1 MACLQNSII
10 GNQRVGRGAYA
21 NCSSLSLGYCSL
33 INAASTNSG
42 NIAMGVNSLRGVTT
56 GDYNVAVGYKA
67 LCSVT
72 TGNANTAAGYLAG
85 CTITTGNYNTFLGYK
100 TTGTSNSSNNTAI
113 GFCAQRTTIGNSNTA
128 IGTYAQTQAS
138 SCTNSSYN
146 VAIGFCAGYIT
157 CGDNNVTIGSNTR
170 ADGQSVMV
178 GKNRYGLKGS
188 LVSPPSSIAVGHG
201 PCSTGVNSISLGYCS
216 QAGGTNTI
224 AIGYGVINGN
234 TDHIQWGN
242 SSNCVKNCIWP
253 TWGTFSDQ
261 RDKTNIQSLDFKYGI
276 EFIKKLKPKSFN
288 WDNRETYVREC
299 GFEFGQKD
307 GTLTNSEENYGFM
320 AQEIDKTIE
329 ELDIKFDA
337 LKGKEK
343 DAFRL
348 TYSAF
353 IAPMIKTVQEIATRL
368 ELLDQEITQLETV

>member
-10 GNQRVGRGAYA
+10 GNQRVGRGAYV

-33 INAASTNSG
+33 SNAASTNSG
-42 NIAMGVNSLRGVTT
+42 NIAIGVNSLRGVTT

-72 TGNANTAAGYLAG
+72 TGNNNTAAGYLAG
-85 CTITTGNYNTFLGYK
+85 CTITLGSFNTFLGYK
-100 TTGTSNSSNNTAI
+100 TTPPASAGNYSNNTAI
-113 GFCAQRTTIGNSNTA
+113 GFCAQRTTIGTNNTA
-128 IGTYAQTQAS
+128 IGTCAQTHTCDSVAS
-138 SCTNSSYN
+138 TST
-146 VAIGFCAGYIT
+146 AIGYKAGYIT
-157 CGDNNVTIGSNTR
+157 SGDSNVTIGSNTK
-170 ADGQSVMV
+170 AYGSSVMV
-178 GKNRYGLKGS
+178 GKNRYGCACS
-188 LVSPPSSIAVGHG
+188 TAVGHG
-201 PCSTGVNSISLGYCS
+201 PCSTGGCSISLGYCS
-216 QAGGTNTI
+216 EVSGTNTI
-224 AIGYGVINGN
+224 AIGYCAINSN

-242 SSNCVKNCIWP
+242 SSNNVKNCIWP
-253 TWGTFSDQ
+253 CWSTLSDQ
-261 RDKTNIQSLDFKYGI
+261 RDKTNIQSLDPKYGI

-307 GTLTNSEENYGFM
+307 STLTNSEENYGFM

-337 LKGKEK
+337 LRGKEK

>member
-10 GNQRVGRGAYA
+10 GNQRVGRGGYI
-21 NCSSLSLGYCSL
+21 NNSSLSLGYCSL

-72 TGNANTAAGYLAG
+72 TGNGNTAAGYLAG
-85 CTITTGNYNTFLGYK
+85 CTTTTGNCNTFLGYK
-100 TTGTSNSSNNTAI
+100 TFLPTAAAGCNFNTAI
-113 GFCAQRTTIGNSNTA
+113 GFCTQRTTIGNGNTA
-128 IGTYAQTQAS
+128 IGTYAQTDIV
-138 SCTNSSYN
+138 NSTGWYN
-146 VAIGFCAGYIT
+146 TAIGFKAGYIT
-157 CGDNNVTIGSNTR
+157 CGDSNVTIGSNTK
-170 ADGQSVMV
+170 AYGQSVIV
-178 GKNRYGLKGS
+178 GKNRYG
-188 LVSPPSSIAVGHG
+188 SSQSTAVGHG
-201 PCSTGVNSISLGYCS
+201 PYNTGVYSISLGYCS

-224 AIGYGVINGN
+224 AIGYGVINN
-234 TDHIQWGN
+234 SSDHIQWGN
-242 SSNCVKNCIWP
+242 SSNNVKNCIWP
-253 TWGTFSDQ
+253 TWGTLSDQ

>member
-1 MACLQNSII
+1 MACLQDSII
-10 GNQRVGRGAYA
+10 GNQRVGRGGYI
-21 NCSSLSLGYCSL
+21 NNSSLSLGYCSL

-42 NIAMGVNSLRGVTT
+42 NVAMGVNSLRGVTT

-72 TGNANTAAGYLAG
+72 TGNGNTAAGYLAG
-85 CTITTGNYNTFLGYK
+85 CTITTGNCNTFLGYK
-100 TTGTSNSSNNTAI
+100 TFPPTSAAGCNYNTAI
-113 GFCAQRTTIGNSNTA
+113 GFCAQRTAIGNGNTA
-128 IGTYAQTQAS
+128 IGTYAQTETSACS
-138 SCTNSSYN
+138 TGGYN
-146 VAIGFCAGYIT
+146 VAIGFRGGYIS
-157 CGDNNVTIGSNTR
+157 CGDNNVAIGTCTKAYGN
-170 ADGQSVMV
+170 SVLV
-178 GKNRYGLKGS
+178 GKNRYGS
-188 LVSPPSSIAVGHG
+188 ATSTAVGHG
-201 PCSTGVNSISLGYCS
+201 PYSTGECSISLGYCS
-216 QAGGTNTI
+216 RADGTNTI
-224 AIGYGVINGN
+224 AIGCGAINYSSN
-234 TDHIQWGN
+234 HIQWGN
-242 SSNCVKNCIWP
+242 SSNNVKNCIWP
-253 TWGTFSDQ
+253 TWGTLSDQ
-261 RDKTNIQSLDFKYGI
+261 RDKTNIQSLDPKYGI
-276 EFIKKLKPKSFN
+276 EFIKKLKPKSFS

-337 LKGKEK
+337 LRGKEK

-348 TYSAF
+348 TYPAF

>member
-1 MACLQNSII
+1 MACLQDSII
-10 GNQRVGRGAYA
+10 GNQRVGRGGFTS
-21 NCSSLSLGYCSL
+21 NSSLSLGYCSL

-42 NIAMGVNSLRGVTT
+42 NIAMGVNSLRNLTT

-72 TGNANTAAGYLAG
+72 TGNNNTAAGYLAG
-85 CTITTGNYNTFLGYK
+85 CTTTTGIYNTFLGYK
-100 TTGTSNSSNNTAI
+100 TYLPTAAAGCCHNTAI
-113 GFCAQRTTIGNSNTA
+113 GFCTQRTTIGNGNTA
-128 IGTYAQTQAS
+128 IGTCAQTQTGACS
-138 SCTNSSYN
+138 TSNN
-146 VAIGFCAGYIT
+146 DVAIGYRGGFIT
-157 CGDNNVTIGSNTR
+157 CGDNNVTIGTCTKAYGN
-170 ADGQSVMV
+170 SVMV
-178 GKNRYGLKGS
+178 GKNRYGS
-188 LVSPPSSIAVGHG
+188 ATSTAVGHG
-201 PCSTGVNSISLGYCS
+201 PYGTGVYSISLGYCS

-234 TDHIQWGN
+234 SDHIQWGN
-242 SSNCVKNCIWP
+242 SSNNVKNCIWP
-253 TWGTFSDQ
+253 CWSTLSDQ
-261 RDKTNIQSLDFKYGI
+261 RDKTNIQSLDPKYGI

-337 LKGKEK
+337 LGGKEK

>member
-1 MACLQNSII
+1 MACLQDSII
-10 GNQRVGRGAYA
+10 GNQRVGRGGYI
-21 NCSSLSLGYCSL
+21 NNSSLSLGYCSL
-33 INAASTNSG
+33 INAASTNTG
-42 NIAMGVNSLRGVTT
+42 NVAMGVNSLRGVTT

-72 TGNANTAAGYLAG
+72 TGNGNTAAGYLAG
-85 CTITTGNYNTFLGYK
+85 CTTTTGTFNTFLGYK
-100 TTGTSNSSNNTAI
+100 TFNPSSAAGCTRNTAI
-113 GFCAQRTTIGNSNTA
+113 GFCAQRTAIGNRNTA
-128 IGTYAQTQAS
+128 IGTYAQTETSA
-138 SCTNSSYN
+138 CTAGSNN
-146 VAIGFCAGYIT
+146 VAIGFRGGYIS
-157 CGDNNVTIGSNTR
+157 CGDNNVAIGTCTKAYGN
-170 ADGQSVMV
+170 SVLV
-178 GKNRYGLKGS
+178 GKNRYGS
-188 LVSPPSSIAVGHG
+188 AYSTAVGHG
-201 PCSTGVNSISLGYCS
+201 PYNTGECSISLGYCS
-216 QAGGTNTI
+216 EASGTNTI
-224 AIGYGVINGN
+224 AIGCGAINGN
-234 TDHIQWGN
+234 SNHIQWGN
-242 SSNCVKNCIWP
+242 SSNNVKNCIWP
-253 TWGTFSDQ
+253 AWGTLSDQ
-261 RDKTNIQSLDFKYGI
+261 RDKTNIQSLDPKYGI

-337 LKGKEK
+337 LRGKEK

-348 TYSAF
+348 AYPAF

>member
-10 GNQRVGRGAYA
+10 GNQRVGRGAYV

-72 TGNANTAAGYLAG
+72 TGNGNTAAGYLAG
-85 CTITTGNYNTFLGYK
+85 CTTTTGVYNTFLGYK
-100 TTGTSNSSNNTAI
+100 TFLPTAAAGCSCNTAI
-113 GFCAQRTTIGNSNTA
+113 GFCAQRTTIGNNNTA
-128 IGTYAQTQAS
+128 IGTYAQTDIA
-138 SCTNSSYN
+138 NSTSN
-146 VAIGFCAGYIT
+146 GDVAIGFKGGYIT
-157 CGDNNVTIGSNTR
+157 CGDSNVAIGSITK
-170 ADGQSVMV
+170 AYGQSVMV
-178 GKNRYGLKGS
+178 GKNRYGS
-188 LVSPPSSIAVGHG
+188 ACSTAVGHG
-201 PCSTGVNSISLGYCS
+201 PYSTGDNSISLGYCS
-216 QAGGTNTI
+216 QAGGNNTI
-224 AIGYGVINGN
+224 AIGYGVANN
-234 TDHIQWGN
+234 SSDHIQWGN
-242 SSNCVKNCIWP
+242 SSNNVKNCIWP
-253 TWGTFSDQ
+253 CWSTLSDQ
-261 RDKTNIQSLDFKYGI
+261 RDKTNIQSLDPKYGI
-276 EFIKKLKPKSFN
+276 EFIKKLKPKSFS

-337 LKGKEK
+337 LGGKEK

>member
-10 GNQRVGRGAYA
+10 GNQRVGRGGYS
-21 NCSSLSLGYCSL
+21 NNSSLSLGYCSL
-33 INAASTNSG
+33 INATSTNSG

-72 TGNANTAAGYLAG
+72 TGNGNTAAGYLAG
-85 CTITTGNYNTFLGYK
+85 CTTTTGACNTFLGYK
-100 TTGTSNSSNNTAI
+100 TYLPTAAAGCSCNTAI
-113 GFCAQRTTIGNSNTA
+113 GFCAQRTTIGNRNTA
-128 IGTYAQTQAS
+128 IGTCAQTQTGACSTS
-138 SCTNSSYN
+138 SNDVAIGYRGGFVTCYNSN
-146 VAIGFCAGYIT
+146 VAIGTCTKAYGY
-157 CGDNNVTIGSNTR
+157 
-170 ADGQSVMV
+170 SVMV
-178 GKNRYGLKGS
+178 GKNRYGS
-188 LVSPPSSIAVGHG
+188 ACSTAVGHG
-201 PCSTGVNSISLGYCS
+201 PYGTGICSISLGYCS

-224 AIGYGVINGN
+224 AIGCGVINGN
-234 TDHIQWGN
+234 SNHIQWGN
-242 SSNCVKNCIWP
+242 SSNNVKNCIWP
-253 TWGTFSDQ
+253 TWGTLSDQ

>member
-42 NIAMGVNSLRGVTT
+42 NIAIGVNSLRGVTT

-72 TGNANTAAGYLAG
+72 TGNNNTAAGYLAG
-85 CTITTGNYNTFLGYK
+85 CTITLGSFNTFLGYK
-100 TTGTSNSSNNTAI
+100 TTPPASAGNYSNNTAI
-113 GFCAQRTTIGNSNTA
+113 GFCTQRTTIGNGNTA
-128 IGTYAQTQAS
+128 IGTFAQTDIS
-138 SCTNSSYN
+138 NETGGYN
-146 VAIGFCAGYIT
+146 TAIGFKAGYIT
-157 CGDNNVTIGSNTR
+157 SGDSNVTIGSNTK
-170 ADGQSVMV
+170 AYGSSVMV
-178 GKNRYGLKGS
+178 GKNRYGCACS
-188 LVSPPSSIAVGHG
+188 TAVGHG
-201 PCSTGVNSISLGYCS
+201 PYCTGVNSISLGYCS
-216 QAGGTNTI
+216 QAGGNNTI

-337 LKGKEK
+337 LGGKEK

>member
-10 GNQRVGRGAYA
+10 GNQRVGRGAYV

-33 INAASTNSG
+33 SNAASTNSG
-42 NIAMGVNSLRGVTT
+42 NIAIGVNSLRGVTT

-72 TGNANTAAGYLAG
+72 TGNNNTAAGYLAG
-85 CTITTGNYNTFLGYK
+85 CTITLGSFNTFLGYK
-100 TTGTSNSSNNTAI
+100 TTPPASAGNYSNNTAI
-113 GFCAQRTTIGNSNTA
+113 GFCAQRTTIGTNNTA
-128 IGTYAQTQAS
+128 IGTCAQTHTCDSVAS
-138 SCTNSSYN
+138 TST
-146 VAIGFCAGYIT
+146 AIGYKAGYIT
-157 CGDNNVTIGSNTR
+157 SGDSNVTIGSNTK
-170 ADGQSVMV
+170 AYGSSVMV
-178 GKNRYGLKGS
+178 GKNRYGCACS
-188 LVSPPSSIAVGHG
+188 TAVGHG
-201 PCSTGVNSISLGYCS
+201 PCSTGGCSISLGYCS
-216 QAGGTNTI
+216 EVSGTNTI
-224 AIGYGVINGN
+224 AIGYGVANN
-234 TDHIQWGN
+234 SSDHIQWGN
-242 SSNCVKNCIWP
+242 SSNNVKNCIWP
-253 TWGTFSDQ
+253 CWSTLSDQ
-261 RDKTNIQSLDFKYGI
+261 RDKTNIQSLDPKYGI

-337 LKGKEK
+337 LRGKEK

>member
-1 MACLQNSII
+1 MATLRNSII
-10 GNQRVGRGAYA
+10 GGQYVGCRNSGLQFGCCSMAFAGIYA
-21 NCSSLSLGYCSL
+21 NNNVSF
-33 INAASTNSG
+33 
-42 NIAMGVNSLRGVTT
+42 GVCTFRNLTT

-72 TGNANTAAGYLAG
+72 TGNGNTAAGYLAG
-85 CTITTGNYNTFLGYK
+85 CTTTTGNCNTFLGYK
-100 TTGTSNSSNNTAI
+100 TIPLTSAAGCSCNTAI
-113 GFCAQRTTIGNSNTA
+113 GFCAQRTAIGNSNTA
-128 IGTYAQTQAS
+128 IGTYAQNDPFTCSVGSNNVAIGYRGGYIS
-138 SCTNSSYN
+138 YGDYN
-146 VAIGFCAGYIT
+146 VAIGT
-157 CGDNNVTIGSNTR
+157 CTKAYGS
-170 ADGQSVMV
+170 SVLV
-178 GKNRYGLKGS
+178 GKNRYGCATS
-188 LVSPPSSIAVGHG
+188 TAVGHG
-201 PCSTGVNSISLGYCS
+201 PYNTGEYSISLGYCS

-224 AIGYGVINGN
+224 AIGCGAINGN
-234 TDHIQWGN
+234 SNHIQWGN
-242 SSNCVKNCIWP
+242 SSNNVKNCIWP
-253 TWGTFSDQ
+253 AWAAFSDQ
-261 RDKTNIQSLDFKYGI
+261 RDKTNIQSLDPKYGI

-307 GTLTNSEENYGFM
+307 GTLANSEENYGFM

-337 LKGKEK
+337 LRGKEK

-348 TYSAF
+348 TYPAF

>member
-1 MACLQNSII
+1 M
-10 GNQRVGRGAYA
+10 
-21 NCSSLSLGYCSL
+21 CSS
-33 INAASTNSG
+33 
-42 NIAMGVNSLRGVTT
+42 
-56 GDYNVAVGYKA
+56 GYK
-67 LCSVT
+67 
-72 TGNANTAAGYLAG
+72 
-85 CTITTGNYNTFLGYK
+85 
-100 TTGTSNSSNNTAI
+100 
-113 GFCAQRTTIGNSNTA
+113 
-128 IGTYAQTQAS
+128 
-138 SCTNSSYN
+138 N
-146 VAIGFCAGYIT
+146 VAIGYRGGFVT
-157 CGDNNVTIGSNTR
+157 CGDNNVTIGTCTK
-170 ADGQSVMV
+170 AYGYSVMV
-178 GKNRYGLKGS
+178 GKNRYGS
-188 LVSPPSSIAVGHG
+188 AYSTAVGHG
-201 PCSTGVNSISLGYCS
+201 PYNTGVNSISLGYCS

-234 TDHIQWGN
+234 SDHIQWGN
-242 SSNCVKNCIWP
+242 SSNNVKNCIWP
-253 TWGTFSDQ
+253 TWATLSDQ

-337 LKGKEK
+337 LGGKEK

>member
-10 GNQRVGRGAYA
+10 GNQRVGRGAYV

-72 TGNANTAAGYLAG
+72 TGNGNTAAGYLAG
-85 CTITTGNYNTFLGYK
+85 CTTTTGVYNTFLGYK
-100 TTGTSNSSNNTAI
+100 TFLPTAAAGCSCNTAI
-113 GFCAQRTTIGNSNTA
+113 GFCAQRTTIGNNNTA
-128 IGTYAQTQAS
+128 IGTYAQTDIA
-138 SCTNSSYN
+138 NSTSN
-146 VAIGFCAGYIT
+146 GDVAIGFKGGYIT
-157 CGDNNVTIGSNTR
+157 CGDSNVAIGSITK
-170 ADGQSVMV
+170 AYGQSVMV
-178 GKNRYGLKGS
+178 GKNRYGS
-188 LVSPPSSIAVGHG
+188 ACSTAVGHG
-201 PCSTGVNSISLGYCS
+201 PYGTGVYSISLGYCS

-234 TDHIQWGN
+234 SDHIQWGN
-242 SSNCVKNCIWP
+242 SSNNVKNCIWP

-276 EFIKKLKPKSFN
+276 EFIKKLKPKSFS

>member
-1 MACLQNSII
+1 MACLQDSII
-10 GNQRVGRGAYA
+10 GNQRVGRGGFSS
-21 NCSSLSLGYCSL
+21 NSSLSLGYCSL

-42 NIAMGVNSLRGVTT
+42 NIAMGVNSLRNLTT

-72 TGNANTAAGYLAG
+72 TGNNNTAAGYLAG
-85 CTITTGNYNTFLGYK
+85 CTTTTGIYNTFLGYK
-100 TTGTSNSSNNTAI
+100 TYLPTAAAGCCHNTAI
-113 GFCAQRTTIGNSNTA
+113 GFCTQRTTIGNGNTA
-128 IGTYAQTQAS
+128 IGTYAQTDIS
-138 SCTNSSYN
+138 NETGGYN
-146 VAIGFCAGYIT
+146 TAIGFKAGYIT
-157 CGDNNVTIGSNTR
+157 CGDSNVTIGSNTK
-170 ADGQSVMV
+170 AYGSSVMV
-178 GKNRYGLKGS
+178 GKNRYGCACS
-188 LVSPPSSIAVGHG
+188 TAVGHG
-201 PCSTGVNSISLGYCS
+201 PYCTGACSISLGYCS

-242 SSNCVKNCIWP
+242 SSNNVKNCIWP
-253 TWGTFSDQ
+253 NWTTLSDQ
-261 RDKTNIQSLDFKYGI
+261 RDKTNIQSLDPKYGI

>member
-10 GNQRVGRGAYA
+10 GNQRVGRGAYV

-33 INAASTNSG
+33 SSTTSTNSG

-56 GDYNVAVGYKA
+56 GDNNVAVGYKA

-72 TGNANTAAGYLAG
+72 TGNGNTAAGYLAG
-85 CTITTGNYNTFLGYK
+85 CTITTGTYNTFLGYK
-100 TTGTSNSSNNTAI
+100 TFNPSSAAGCSCNTAI
-113 GFCAQRTTIGNSNTA
+113 GFCAQRTAIGSNNTA
-128 IGTYAQTQAS
+128 IGTYAQTETSA
-138 SCTNSSYN
+138 CTGGSNN
-146 VAIGFCAGYIT
+146 VAIGYRGGYISY
-157 CGDNNVTIGSNTR
+157 GDNNVAIGTCTKACGS
-170 ADGQSVMV
+170 SVLV
-178 GKNRYGLKGS
+178 GKNRYGS
-188 LVSPPSSIAVGHG
+188 TTSTAVGHG
-201 PCSTGVNSISLGYCS
+201 PYNTGEYSISLGYCS

-224 AIGYGVINGN
+224 AIGCGAINSYSN
-234 TDHIQWGN
+234 HIQWGN
-242 SSNCVKNCIWP
+242 SSNNVKNCIWP
-253 TWGTFSDQ
+253 SWGTLSDQ
-261 RDKTNIQSLDFKYGI
+261 RDKTNIQSLDPKYGI
-276 EFIKKLKPKSFN
+276 EFIKKLKPKSFS

-337 LKGKEK
+337 LRGKEK

-348 TYSAF
+348 TYPAF